1 MKILNN
7 SIQILLMC
15 LLIACSNDKK
25 VSVVKEKNIETQ
37 MIEAFEE
44 GYKELENGDV
54 LFAAKKF
61 NEAELLYP
69 QSEWAPKAALLA
81 AYSYYSQD
89 YYYDAE
95 YELNRFLKV
104 YPNEKNVPYAHY
116 LLGMVYYE
124 RIVDEK
130 KDLKPL
136 IMAEEKFKFIEKNY
150 PNTDFALDSSYKLN
164 LINDYLA
171 SKEMYIGIHYIK
183 KNKWI
188 AAINRFKNVVD
199 KYDET
204 SFIDEA
210 LHRLVELHYN
220 LGLIEESQKYA
231 SLLGYNYQSSEWY
244 SKSYKIFNENYKTK
258 LEIKKE
264 KEGIF
269 KRFKKLLY

>member
-1 MKILNN
+1 MNFLKNFI
-7 SIQILLMC
+7 IY
-15 LLIACSNDKK
+15 LLILFVISCSSDKK

-44 GYKELENGDV
+44 GYKELENGDA

-69 QSEWAPKAALLA
+69 QSNWAPKAALMA

-104 YPNEKNVPYAHY
+104 YPNEKNIPYAHY

-130 KDLKPL
+130 KDLGPL
-136 IMAEEKFKFIEKNY
+136 VMAEEKFKYIEKNY
-150 PNTDFALDSSYKLN
+150 PDTDFALDSSYKLD
-164 LINDYLA
+164 LIQDYLA
-171 SKEMYIGIHYIK
+171 SKEMYIGIHYMK
-183 KNKWI
+183 KKKWI
-188 AAINRFKNVVD
+188 AAINRFKNVVN
-199 KYDET
+199 KYEQT

-210 LHRLVELHYN
+210 LHRLVELHYK
-220 LGLIEESQKYA
+220 LGLLEESQKYA

-244 SKSYKIFNENYKTK
+244 SKSYKIFNKNYKSK
-258 LEIKKE
+258 LEVKRE
-264 KEGIF
+264 KDSIF
-269 KRFKKLLY
+269 QKFKKLLY

>member
-7 SIQILLMC
+7 FFKLILIILL
-15 LLIACSNDKK
+15 ISCSKNDK
-25 VSVVKEKNIETQ
+25 VSIVKEKNIKTQ

-44 GYKELENGDV
+44 GYAELENGDV

-69 QSEWAPKAALLA
+69 QSVWAPKAALMA
-81 AYSYYSQD
+81 AYAYYSQD
-89 YYYDAE
+89 YYFDAE
-95 YELNRFLKV
+95 YELKRFLKV
-104 YPNEKNVPYAHY
+104 YPNEKNISYAHY

-124 RIVDEK
+124 KIVDEK
-130 KDLKPL
+130 KDLEPL
-136 IMAEEKFKFIEKNY
+136 ILAEDKFKFIVKNY
-150 PNTDFALDSSYKLN
+150 PDTDFALDSTYKLD

-171 SKEMYIGIHYIK
+171 SKEMYIGIHYMK
-183 KNKWI
+183 KKKWI
-188 AAINRFKNVVD
+188 AAINRFKNVVNS
-199 KYDET
+199 YEET

-210 LHRLVELHYN
+210 LHRLVELYYR

-244 SKSYKIFNENYKTK
+244 TKTYKIYNKNYKSK

-264 KEGIF
+264 KDGMF
-269 KRFKKLLY
+269 KKFKKLLY